1 MSNGFPSDD
10 DLSDSPENEIGASDE
25 LDTIPFQSG
34 KPKEQVSRIESK
46 INRTGLSRYR
56 VEKLLGTGGF
66 SEVYAA
72 YDRQLRREVAF
83 KTTKRVFANREVLR
97 GFLHEARI
105 IAALEHRHIL
115 PIYDVGVTDNGDAF
129 VVMKLVASGDL
140 SKHIADETIPRN
152 DQIRLAACIAEALY
166 HAHKNGV
173 IHRDVKP
180 GNILVDHDG
189 HPYLTDFG
197 LALREDSDSEDEG
210 FAGTVPYMSPE
221 QASGEIYRMDGRSD
235 IFSLG
240 AVLYEMLTKKRPFV
254 GANRDELIA
263 KITAG
268 QCVPP
273 CQIDQ
278 SIPVD
283 LERIVLKALATRI
296 ADRYLTASDFA
307 RELRAFLDRSQ
318 SHALDKE
325 SDRSAVTAKDLLDSD
340 IVISFAQVD
349 DQPLQKDRVGWISS
363 FQKNVALRVEQLMGE
378 SVKVTPFPGQRESS
392 AHETLVDSV
401 ESAKTLVSVLSPTF
415 TKAKDC
421 QKIVQRFANAIE
433 KSNQHSRLI
442 KVIKTPVD
450 PEDIPRELNT
460 IFANVEEF
468 AFFEEEP
475 TTGRVRE
482 LDERLGEESRLKY
495 FDRIYDVADAIYRTL
510 KQSRKSVD
518 SSSSVSFDGLSS
530 SGSLVVYLAET
541 TSDLASDREVL
552 RRELTAKGCVVLPEN
567 PLPRTLEEVE
577 EEIQRGLSTACMC
590 IHPIGSI
597 YGLIPEGS
605 QESVV
610 AIQYRLATNTNCPQI
625 IWLPRDR
632 VIKDLR
638 QENWIRE
645 ITSDPIHSDGL
656 EIIEDRISA
665 VKEFVLH
672 KISRRREA
680 SDCLPSSSEIPPS
693 VYLMIDPRDEEQ
705 TEGLEDFFYSNG
717 IEVLLPALDGT
728 EEERQQV
735 HLNNLQLC
743 DGALI
748 YFGNGSR
755 HWVDSNARELIKATG
770 YRDSDPIVTRMVY
783 LADPPD
789 KRKERYKS
797 LTTDVVKQGEAGDY
811 SELEHFIEQ
820 IKLNHRSRASVAG
833 GRS

>member
-1 MSNGFPSDD
+1 MSNGSRSDD
-10 DLSDSPENEIGASDE
+10 DKSNSPENEFGASDE
-25 LDTIPFQSG
+25 LDTIAFQSG

-56 VEKLLGTGGF
+56 VERLLGTGGF

-97 GFLHEARI
+97 SFLHEARI

-129 VVMKLVASGDL
+129 VVMKLVSSGDL
-140 SKHIADETIPRN
+140 SKHIADQTIPRN
-152 DQIRLAACIAEALY
+152 DQIRLAACIADALY

-180 GNILVDHDG
+180 GNILVDNDG
-189 HPYLTDFG
+189 HAYLTDFG
-197 LALREDSDSEDEG
+197 LALQEDSSSADEG

-240 AVLYEMLTKKRPFV
+240 AVLYEMLTKHRPFV
-254 GANRDELIA
+254 GDNPEEIIA
-263 KITAG
+263 KITTG
-268 QCVPP
+268 KLNTPR
-273 CQIDQ
+273 QIDAT
-278 SIPVD
+278 IPVD
-283 LERIVLKALATRI
+283 LERIVLKALSTRI
-296 ADRYLTASDFA
+296 ADRYLTALDFA
-307 RELRAFLDRSQ
+307 RELRAFLERNQ
-318 SHALDKE
+318 SKSFDVDSERNEITE
-325 SDRSAVTAKDLLDSD
+325 SDLLDSD

-349 DQPLQKDRVGWISS
+349 DQPLPKDRIGWISS

-378 SVKVTPFPGQRESS
+378 SVKVTPFPGNRDAS
-392 AHETLVDSV
+392 AQDTLVDSIG
-401 ESAKTLVSVLSPTF
+401 SAKTLVSVLSPTF
-415 TKAKDC
+415 TRAKDC
-421 QKIVQRFANAIE
+421 QKIVQRFADAIE
-433 KSNQHSRLI
+433 KSNQPSRLI

-450 PEDIPRELNT
+450 PADIPRELNA

-475 TTGRVRE
+475 TTGKVRE
-482 LDERLGEESRLKY
+482 LDERFGEESRLKY

-510 KQSRKSVD
+510 KQSKRASDSVNTD
-518 SSSSVSFDGLSS
+518 SSDSESNTHP
-530 SGSLVVYLAET
+530 LVVYLAET
-541 TSDLASDREVL
+541 TSDLTSDREVL
-552 RRELTAKGCVVLPEN
+552 RRELTAKGCIVLPEN

-577 EEIQRGLSTACMC
+577 GEIKSGLSKACMC
-590 IHPIGSI
+590 IHPIGSV
-597 YGLIPEGS
+597 YGLIPEGA

-610 AIQYRLATNTNCPQI
+610 AIQYRLAANTNCSQI

-645 ITSDPIHSDGL
+645 ITSDPNHSDDL
-656 EIIEDRISA
+656 EIIEDRITA
-665 VKEFVLH
+665 VKEIVLH

-680 SDCLPSSSEIPPS
+680 SESLRSASEIPPT

-705 TEGLEDFFYSNG
+705 TEAIEDFFYNEG
-717 IEVLLPALDGT
+717 IEVLLPALDGD

-770 YRDSDPIVTRMVY
+770 YRNCEPIASRVIF

-797 LTTDVVKQGEAGDY
+797 LTTDVVKQGDSGDFA
-811 SELEHFIEQ
+811 ELRSFIERL
-820 IKLNHRSRASVAG
+820 KSNRKSGVSVMG